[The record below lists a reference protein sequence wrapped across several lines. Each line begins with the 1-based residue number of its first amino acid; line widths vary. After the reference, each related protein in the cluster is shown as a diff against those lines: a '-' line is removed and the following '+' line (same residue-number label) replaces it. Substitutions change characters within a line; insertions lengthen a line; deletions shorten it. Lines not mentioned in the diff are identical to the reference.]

1 MPQLFTGSINETED
15 KGFVYIA
22 LPPLYKIK
30 TGSKSQWVYSD
41 EEKDRILEKNK
52 EKNQKIEIQRYKGL
66 GEMNAE
72 QLWETT
78 MNPENRTLLKVT
90 LGDLKNPDKTFSD
103 LMGDDVEPR
112 RNFILTKAQ
121 FATNLDI

>member
-1 MPQLFTGSINETED
+1 MPQLFTGSLGNSEE
-15 KGFVYIA
+15 KGFVYVAI
-22 LPPLYKIK
+22 PPLYERK
-30 TGSKSQWVYSD
+30 TGNKSQWVYSD
-41 EEKDRILEKNK
+41 EEKDKILINNK
-52 EKNQKIEIQRYKGL
+52 ENNQKTEIQRYKGL
-66 GEMNAE
+66 GEMNAN

-90 LGDLKNPDKTFSD
+90 LGELKSPDKVFSD

-112 RNFILTKAQ
+112 RNFILNKAQ